1 MSTKSRRM
9 KKFAGVVALAA
20 GFAVTA
26 LQPSPTLAELCG
38 GKESSGCT
46 GGSTVGNGGD
56 HDGSP
61 FSPPSS

>member
-1 MSTKSRRM
+1 M

-56 HDGSP
+56 HDGST